1 MVGPATLVYASNMRS
16 EHGSADPQERLPLE
30 LGSPTAVG
38 ERTVRSRRRVPRAAE
53 SGLLRY
59 RLPDDALASRGWP
72 AGTELL
78 VAPGRRPRRGQ
89 VALVREGGRLKVGV
103 FEVQLGR
110 AALRS
115 DRGSV
120 WIGASAEYVGVVTL
134 AGAPLAGMP
143 DPS

>member
-1 MVGPATLVYASNMRS
+1 MRS
-16 EHGSADPQERLPLE
+16 EHGSADLQERLPLE
-30 LGSPTAVG
+30 LGSTTPAG
-38 ERTVRSRRRVPRAAE
+38 ERSARASRPRRNAE
-53 SGLLRY
+53 AGLLRY
-59 RLPDDALASRGWP
+59 RLRSDALASRGWP

-78 VAPGRRPRRGQ
+78 IAPGRRPRRGQ